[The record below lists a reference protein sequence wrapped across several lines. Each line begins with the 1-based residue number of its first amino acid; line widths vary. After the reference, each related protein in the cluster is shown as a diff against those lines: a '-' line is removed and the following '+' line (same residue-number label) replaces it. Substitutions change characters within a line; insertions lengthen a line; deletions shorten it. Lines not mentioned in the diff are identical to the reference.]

1 MTRKEKIV
9 NSNNETKETN
19 NKESSS
25 NLIGQQKILPLKK
38 NIFNKKNFLDQI
50 LTKQIKSSKTK
61 SAKGSFTRAQ
71 YKDYVDHSTIK
82 LIGYKLDDLK
92 YKSGK
97 ITLNA
102 NIIGVSKN
110 LEMNTEHYLIQ
121 WTPQN

>member
-1 MTRKEKIV
+1 MIE
-9 NSNNETKETN
+9 
-19 NKESSS
+19 
-25 NLIGQQKILPLKK
+25 QQKIQPLKK
-38 NIFNKKNFLDQI
+38 NIFNKKSFLDQI
-50 LTKQIKSSKTK
+50 LTKQTKSSKTK

-82 LIGYKLDDLK
+82 LIGYKLDDLN